1 MPARAETI
9 TCIPVPVRRKLK
21 PIRAPEKQRT
31 LKQALLASPLPE
43 VVLCTVQVSCNPEV
57 LILLTVGKT
66 FYLRYSPTQGHHLE
80 DADSAFVQWCFGWA
94 ARGVEKLQPEQLKL
108 LVSNFEP
115 QRPGRHPRAALLW
128 PGCVRLC
135 RESPVGALA
144 SVNLLPGFKMHASC
158 DLDKHSLQCLDA
170 LAKDGAMDHI
180 FENIESFVTEDALAR
195 LKQLVSDWGGKRQ
208 TPGATHASE
217 DMQFD
222 FMRAL
227 IHPLV
232 EEGGLRRDAHCR
244 VHGHPCQTVP
254 DAAAAGFCL
263 NVDFAGTFSEFV
275 NLFVQPTEVPGSI
288 FFRKGEDLGLEA
300 SKTKLQSL
308 QMYTDIWRNYGQE
321 PGRFIEV
328 LVRSE
333 PAASFRKARDGRADF
348 GDASQPLLLGEEE
361 IADGR

>member
-57 LILLTVGKT
+57 LILLTIGKT

-263 NVDFAGTFSEFV
+263 NVTGTPCV
-275 NLFVQPTEVPGSI
+275 DWGKKRVKKCMGW
-288 FFRKGEDLGLEA
+288 D
-300 SKTKLQSL
+300 SL
-308 QMYTDIWRNYGQE
+308 RYVIRSSWR
-321 PGRFIEV
+321 
-328 LVRSE
+328 SW
-333 PAASFRKARDGRADF
+333 
-348 GDASQPLLLGEEE
+348 
-361 IADGR
+361 

>member
-1 MPARAETI
+1 
-9 TCIPVPVRRKLK
+9 
-21 PIRAPEKQRT
+21 
-31 LKQALLASPLPE
+31 
-43 VVLCTVQVSCNPEV
+43 
-57 LILLTVGKT
+57 
-66 FYLRYSPTQGHHLE
+66 
-80 DADSAFVQWCFGWA
+80 
-94 ARGVEKLQPEQLKL
+94 
-108 LVSNFEP
+108 
-115 QRPGRHPRAALLW
+115 
-128 PGCVRLC
+128 
-135 RESPVGALA
+135 
-144 SVNLLPGFKMHASC
+144 MHSSC
-158 DLDKHSLQCLDA
+158 DVDKRSLQCLDA

-195 LKQLVSDWGGKRQ
+195 LKQLVSDKRQ
-208 TPGATHASE
+208 TPGATPASE

-232 EEGGLRRDAHCR
+232 EEGGLRREAHCR
-244 VHGHPCQTVP
+244 VHGHSCQTVP

-263 NVDFAGTFSEFV
+263 NVTGTPCIDWSKRGKKMHGMGQSAVCYSVFMAELVTSGQPMLLHECTPDFPDWALLKPMQWFSSKAWRLETFRLCPTMLGIPSKRMRRFSVLWDSSKVDFAGTFSEFV
-275 NLFVQPTEVPGSI
+275 NLFVQPTEIPGSI

-308 QMYTDIWRNYGQE
+308 QMYTDTWRLACNYGQE

-333 PAASFRKARDGRADF
+333 PVASFRKARDGRADL
-348 GDASQPLLLGEEE
+348 GDASQPLLLGEEK